1 MEEIKKDENQEDVKN
16 SKNNKKR
23 ARKNKSFNWDTKKR
37 NWRKRW

>member
-16 SKNNKKR
+16 SKNNKKELE
-23 ARKNKSFNWDTKKR
+23 KIKTLIETQKKR